1 MTTRHLS
8 SFGSKSLIAMLLMS
22 VVDVT
27 LPAATARAEECLAAP
42 NFPARE
48 GTRWYYRLERA
59 TQHKCWYMRA
69 LGQPT
74 PQAGAPAKT
83 TLRAPAFGIPVP
95 RPRPLTAD
103 SSPVGTDLSPSH
115 AEGIVAKQSATP
127 PVSGST
133 AVPKESTS
141 QQAGLSLAA
150 PVPNATPRAA
160 TDENT
165 SAISEIHQVAPSPE
179 TTAAAT
185 SAAPHAEPPIG
196 PTTDE
201 TGSPTSGM
209 TAPQQ
214 AATPSE
220 PNAQVAALA
229 PIAAPQIIARIDD
242 GVSSIQNDSA
252 TQPSTSSKFRSNAA
266 EPAPDVSVAQP
277 HAGLAAA
284 TVNASPIPLPP
295 RAPADLVSDGRET
308 ISLIDEPIGD
318 AGMRVDRFISFSPS
332 WWPWLVCYTTSS
344 SDISLW
350 VARRLASITRGR
362 LCRRRPVQQS

>member
-141 QQAGLSLAA
+141 QQQVIVG
-150 PVPNATPRAA
+150 R
-160 TDENT
+160 T
-165 SAISEIHQVAPSPE
+165 SAKRY
-179 TTAAAT
+179 AT
-185 SAAPHAEPPIG
+185 RGNRRKH
-196 PTTDE
+196 
-201 TGSPTSGM
+201 
-209 TAPQQ
+209 
-214 AATPSE
+214 
-220 PNAQVAALA
+220 V
-229 PIAAPQIIARIDD
+229 
-242 GVSSIQNDSA
+242 
-252 TQPSTSSKFRSNAA
+252 
-266 EPAPDVSVAQP
+266 
-277 HAGLAAA
+277 
-284 TVNASPIPLPP
+284 
-295 RAPADLVSDGRET
+295 
-308 ISLIDEPIGD
+308 GD
-318 AGMRVDRFISFSPS
+318 FGD
-332 WWPWLVCYTTSS
+332 TSS
-344 SDISLW
+344 SAIAGDY
-350 VARRLASITRGR
+350 
-362 LCRRRPVQQS
+362 CRSNLSGATC